1 MRIISKLKSKIR
13 RKVARTYDANY
24 FLSELIEFMIK
35 TRIVIHDSI
44 DNYDERRLSR
54 SRLVQCYVLRL
65 FIITFYIRFVLPA
78 IFPKQ
83 WLIELVSNP
92 LQLFFVNGTRIDN
105 NYFRLLSLMIS
116 QGPLIIL
123 ILLMILQLTEVK
135 YTNTQYNFIIDY
147 IKRRH
152 LHLSYKNERKLS
164 IKSNLVYIILIKV
177 ILPPLILFI
186 LMCFITSNI
195 LLYMDSNYNFSM
207 LSIIF
212 FNITFIFFLWQ
223 FFGLIF
229 IAIIHCTFTVLYIR
243 YKFYEINDRFLL
255 CLRFKNF
262 SHLQI
267 IAQHNHI
274 CQLIQDINQ
283 IYKWYIFILYY
294 FANPTLLV
302 LLKISQ
308 GDNLNLIGKLFIIIV
323 FIVIFGGCIVA
334 NLFSSRVNKALIL
347 PLKYLHRYMA
357 ENQLPLKQRL
367 KTMEMIERLS
377 GPDIGFYCY
386 DLFPMNSY
394 EFYLYVANCCM
405 NYFLINDL
413 L

>member
-1 MRIISKLKSKIR
+1 MCS
-13 RKVARTYDANY
+13 
-24 FLSELIEFMIK
+24 
-35 TRIVIHDSI
+35 
-44 DNYDERRLSR
+44 
-54 SRLVQCYVLRL
+54 
-65 FIITFYIRFVLPA
+65 
-78 IFPKQ
+78 
-83 WLIELVSNP
+83 
-92 LQLFFVNGTRIDN
+92 
-105 NYFRLLSLMIS
+105 
-116 QGPLIIL
+116 IIL
-123 ILLMILQLTEVK
+123 
-135 YTNTQYNFIIDY
+135 NII
-147 IKRRH
+147 
-152 LHLSYKNERKLS
+152 
-164 IKSNLVYIILIKV
+164 
-177 ILPPLILFI
+177 
-186 LMCFITSNI
+186 
-195 LLYMDSNYNFSM
+195 LYMDPNYNFRM
-207 LSIIF
+207 FSIIF
-212 FNITFIFFLWQ
+212 FNIILIFVELQ

-229 IAIIHCTFTVLYIR
+229 IAITHCTFTVLYIR
-243 YKFYEINDRFLL
+243 YKFYEINDKFLL

-274 CQLIQDINQ
+274 CKLIHDINQ

-294 FANPTLLV
+294 FANPTLMA

-308 GDNLNLIGKLFIIIV
+308 ADNLNLIGKIFNVIV

-334 NLFSSRVNKALIL
+334 NLFSSRVNNASIL

-377 GPDIGFYCY
+377 ASDIGFYCY
-386 DLFPMNSY
+386 DLFIMNSY

>member
-1 MRIISKLKSKIR
+1 MRIISKLKSTIR
-13 RKVARTYDANY
+13 RKIAINYDVNY
-24 FLSELIEFMIK
+24 FLSKLFEYMIK
-35 TRIVIHDSI
+35 TRIFIHESV

-54 SRLVQCYVLRL
+54 SRLVQCYVWRL
-65 FIITFYIRFVLPA
+65 FIIIFYIRFLLPA
-78 IFPKQ
+78 IIAKQ

-92 LQLFFVNGTRIDN
+92 LQLFFVNGTRIDSN
-105 NYFRLLSLMIS
+105 DFRLLSLMIS

-135 YTNTQYNFIIDY
+135 YTNTQYNFMIDY

-152 LHLSYKNERKLS
+152 LLLSYKNERKLS

-186 LMCFITSNI
+186 VMCFITLNI
-195 LLYMDSNYNFSM
+195 ILYMDSNYNFSM
-207 LSIIF
+207 FSIIF
-212 FNITFIFFLWQ
+212 FNITFIFFIWQ
-223 FFGLIF
+223 FFGLVF
-229 IAIIHCTFTVLYIR
+229 LAIIHCTFTVLYIR
-243 YKFYEINDRFLL
+243 YKFYEINDKFLL

-294 FANPTLLV
+294 FANPGLLV

-308 GDNLNLIGKLFIIIV
+308 GDNLNLIGKIFIIIV

-334 NLFSSRVNKALIL
+334 NLFSSRVNKASIL

-386 DLFPMNSY
+386 DLFIMNSN
-394 EFYLYVANCCM
+394 EFYEYVANCCK
-405 NYFLINDL
+405 NYFLINSL